1 MNENDFSGIPA
12 LGDTA
17 GLEQILQDQA
27 LAASGVQPV
36 PQETPATNPNAGG
49 VNPAVTPATDPNA
62 GGVNPAQGASPAQG
76 ANLAQG
82 GGLGNSLIPNNLTR
96 EDLAKI
102 IAQIDA
108 VRAATSGSQG
118 QGQQPVR
125 QQPVQQGGYTQ
136 AEKNFIS
143 SALAKGYDLNTI
155 NKYIVQRRAQANPIT
170 ALANPNAAI
179 EQRMAALENYL
190 QSKEYAEAQEQFVGR
205 LSEFGSKWGLSEQD
219 LVLFGQTALQK
230 GINIAMPGVD
240 FETVFRAIYP
250 EQYALRAQRMNPA
263 NASQIIGGSSV
274 PEGNRRAASAAED
287 AYVEA
292 FLRQHMPNQYVK
304 K

>member
-36 PQETPATNPNAGG
+36 PQETPATNPNAGR

-62 GGVNPAQGASPAQG
+62 GDANPAQGTNPAQGVNPAQG
-76 ANLAQG
+76 
-82 GGLGNSLIPNNLTR
+82 GGLLNPNPNNLTR

-102 IAQIDA
+102 IAQVDA
-108 VRAATSGSQG
+108 IRAASGSQG

-136 AEKNFIS
+136 AERNFIS
-143 SALAKGYDLNTI
+143 SALAKGYDLDTI
-155 NKYIVQRRAQANPIT
+155 NKYIVQRRAHANPLT

-190 QSKEYAEAQEQFVGR
+190 QSKEYAAAQEQFVGR